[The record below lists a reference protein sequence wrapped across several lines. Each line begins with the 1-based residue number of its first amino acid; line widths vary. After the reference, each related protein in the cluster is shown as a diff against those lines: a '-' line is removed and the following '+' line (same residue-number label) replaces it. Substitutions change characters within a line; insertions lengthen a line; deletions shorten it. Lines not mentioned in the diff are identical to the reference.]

1 MEAFQPI
8 ISSGPNGGSSYAVF
22 RFDYNVTETS
32 VPVKMDTASITALD
46 IDGSNGIHEF
56 DQVGLGAGAT
66 GSYWGANPMIA
77 LSQLAGGAFQGIDI
91 SGLDRPGVDTTS
103 KANMFTTTKKQVS
116 TFTAKLGMVTT
127 FPQTTQRLFSLYAK
141 SFNYPNPTPLP
152 VTLTNFTAQYT
163 KPNVALAWNS
173 AQEIDFNYYELE
185 HSSDGKAFS
194 TTAIVFG
201 AAENGHGA
209 EYTYNDKSVAGK
221 TGLIYYR
228 LKMVDIDGKFTYSP
242 VRIIRLGDDNNSLA
256 LTAYPNPVSNELRIT
271 LPTAWQGKQVNI
283 SLYNTFGQR
292 VNALNIENSSQTET
306 IQTTS
311 LQRGA
316 YFLKANCGQ
325 DVVSQQI
332 IKN

>member
-1 MEAFQPI
+1 
-8 ISSGPNGGSSYAVF
+8 
-22 RFDYNVTETS
+22 
-32 VPVKMDTASITALD
+32 VKLDTASITALD
-46 IDGSNGIHEF
+46 IDGSSTIHEF
-56 DQVGLGAGAT
+56 DQISLGAGAT
-66 GSYWGANPMIA
+66 GSYWGANPMIS
-77 LSQLAGGAFQGIDI
+77 LSQVAGAFRGIDI
-91 SGLDRPGVDTTS
+91 SSLDRPGVDTTS
-103 KANMFTTTKKQVS
+103 KANMFTTTNKQVS
-116 TFTAKLGMVTT
+116 TFTAKLGMVSTS
-127 FPQTTQRLFSLYAK
+127 PQTTQRLFSLYAK

-152 VTLTNFTAQYT
+152 VTLVDFTAHYT
-163 KPNVALAWNS
+163 EPNVALAWKS

-185 HSSDGKAFS
+185 HSSDGKVFS
-194 TTAIVFG
+194 TTCIVFG

-209 EYTYNDKSVAGK
+209 EYTYTDKSIAGK
-221 TGLIYYR
+221 SGLVYYR

-242 VRIIRLGDDNNSLA
+242 VRIIRLGDDNNSLT

-283 SLYNTFGQR
+283 SLYNASGQR

-306 IQTTS
+306 IPTTS

-325 DVVSQQI
+325 DVVSRQI